1 MKRRAITGIR
11 MSRREFVSK
20 VLRQIKAED
29 QMLLQQELEEQKVR
43 ARSLTQQQLSTLLAE
58 EGIELREGKL
68 YLPLAWVAVTRRPT
82 IKSTLALIPRAR

>member
-1 MKRRAITGIR
+1 

-43 ARSLTQQQLSTLLAE
+43 ARSLTQQELYTLLAE
-58 EGIELREGKL
+58 EGIELIGGRL
-68 YLPLAWVAVTRRPT
+68 YVPLSWVAVVRRPS
-82 IKSTLALIPRAR
+82 IRNTLALIPRAR